1 MTILLHKCID
11 IFQKKKDTP
20 LQRLAFLKKQQKTAA
35 KTSVFDKKVVPLRPN
50 SINIMSNSLTFKK
63 L

>member
-1 MTILLHKCID
+1 M
-11 IFQKKKDTP
+11 KKYSLRTNLIYICKNGKTE
-20 LQRLAFLKKQQKTAA
+20 LKKIIFVKKIIAT
-35 KTSVFDKKVVPLRPN
+35 TSLFDKKVVPLRPN